1 MANNPSSTLSI
12 TETPK
17 ESLVESRGLGMKKEL
32 IRFYSL
38 FALTVFFV
46 YYLPPIF
53 NKAYFILLLVLFWK
67 SKRDYF
73 WFAFVF
79 ILVGE
84 PGGLF
89 HGSLYTDVHRVPLY
103 NVTGGISFG
112 FYDLFFITAFAK
124 ALNKR
129 RRSSLLLRK
138 PLILLLLYL
147 GFLILISLVI
157 GTSKST
163 IISDARIFTAYTLFI
178 SIPFLVYRNEDFFK
192 FIHLIF
198 PVVFLVFI
206 GQIYFLLSSRSL
218 ESFFLGSN
226 TAFVV
231 PIYNKAGGIQDF
243 IRPSSICSAV
253 PVYFCYIYAL
263 FFIAKKDY
271 AGDRRYLYV
280 IVSFC
285 FLIMVISATRVWIV
299 MYTAT
304 FFLYCF
310 YVSRSMFR
318 LLPLLTGICV
328 VSFSAYLFVPGANY
342 AINNSLKRTHT
353 IVALAKGDVTAE
365 GTLQRIDVRLPRV
378 LEGYKQSPIIGWGIT
393 DTFSQYSDYHVGNFN
408 LLLQTGII
416 GFILFSNLWVTYYK
430 MIFSTSKKISSTNS
444 YKKPLA
450 VLAIGFSGM
459 LILHFTSYQFF
470 GYNGISTSVIF
481 LIIIYIIISESAV
494 RESLKEELSIT
505 KEPYAM

>member
-1 MANNPSSTLSI
+1 MANNSPNMISI
-12 TETPK
+12 TESPK
-17 ESLVESRGLGMKKEL
+17 ASLAESSGLRMKKEL

-46 YYLPPIF
+46 YYAPPIF
-53 NKAYFILLLVLFWK
+53 NKAYFIILLALFWK
-67 SKRDYF
+67 SKRNYF

-129 RRSSLLLRK
+129 RRSSLLLKK

-163 IISDARIFTAYTLFI
+163 IISNARIFTTYTLFI
-178 SIPFLVYRNEDFFK
+178 SIPFLVYRKEDFFK
-192 FIHLIF
+192 FIHLVF
-198 PVVFLVFI
+198 PAAFLTFI
-206 GQIYFLLSSRSL
+206 GQIYFLLSSSSL

-226 TAFVV
+226 TALVIPRYDGFG
-231 PIYNKAGGIQDF
+231 NF
-243 IRPSSICSAV
+243 IRPTSVFSAIST
-253 PVYFCYIYAL
+253 YFCYISAL
-263 FFIAKKDY
+263 FLISKNDY
-271 AGDRRYLYV
+271 AGNKPYLYS
-280 IVSFC
+280 IVSIC
-285 FLIMVISATRVWIV
+285 FLSVVVSATRSWIV
-299 MYTAT
+299 MYLVV
-304 FFLYCF
+304 FLLYCF
-310 YVSRSMFR
+310 YVSRSLFR
-318 LLPLLTGICV
+318 LLPLLTGMCLV
-328 VSFSAYLFVPGANY
+328 CFLAYLFVPGVNY
-342 AINNSLKRTHT
+342 AVNNSLRRTYT
-353 IVALAKGDVTAE
+353 IIALTKGDVTAE

-378 LEGYKQSPIIGWGIT
+378 LEGYKKSPIIGWGIT
-393 DTFSQYSDYHVGNFN
+393 DTFSRYSDYHVGNFN

-416 GFILFSNLWVTYYK
+416 GFILFSNFWLKYYE
-430 MIFSTSKKISSTNS
+430 MIFSASRKLSSNNS
-444 YKKPLA
+444 YKKPLT
-450 VLAIGFSGM
+450 VLAIGFLGM

-470 GYNGISTSVIF
+470 GYNAISISVIF
-481 LIIIYIIISESAV
+481 LIIIYIIISEFAV
-494 RESLKEELSIT
+494 REALKEESSIT
-505 KEPYAM
+505 KDQHTT